1 MFPSTPC
8 SLRSFGK
15 FSSCFVLALFDDDG
29 AIWPAT
35 WDGLERVI
43 DTYYAGDIA
52 KKMKKHWPTLRSH
65 TWDQLETVEKTSF
78 SAVEEKDGQMTPEG
92 YLQCEDSAFNARR
105 FLANSLS
112 VNRLFS
118 GTGFTVDERNCG
130 HKGTAEYFAV
140 NRLLSSIPPA
150 QLVNISL

>member
-1 MFPSTPC
+1 MWITLAVSQ
-8 SLRSFGK
+8 G
-15 FSSCFVLALFDDDG
+15 FVLALWDDDG

-35 WDGLERVI
+35 WDGLERVV

-52 KKMKKHWPTLRSH
+52 NKMKKHWPTLRSH
-65 TWDQLETVEKTSF
+65 TWDHLETLGKLSF
-78 SAVEEKDGQMTPEG
+78 SAIEEKEGQMTPEF
-92 YLQCEDSAFNARR
+92 YLQCEDSVFNARR

-118 GTGFTVDERNCG
+118 GTGFTVDERNSG

-140 NRLLSSIPPA
+140 NRLLSSIPPP